1 MRLRHKLPNVFGL
14 YMVDVLCCSLGC
26 VILLWLFNDYK
37 STLLNKDLEA
47 KGKELS
53 RLTEEQRQRTEE
65 LGKARESL
73 AKREAE
79 AKTMTADLESRQKE
93 LEKLGGDLF
102 ALNDRLR
109 KERTGVGKTLLAKR
123 LAAFMLVMR
132 TL

>member
-79 AKTMTADLESRQKE
+79 AKTMTADLK
-93 LEKLGGDLF
+93 
-102 ALNDRLR
+102 AAR
-109 KERTGVGKTLLAKR
+109 KNWKSWAGI
-123 LAAFMLVMR
+123 FSP
-132 TL
+132 